1 MLDRYNRT
9 INYLRISVTD
19 RCNLRCIYCMPAEKV
34 KFMPAEQILTLTEIV
49 EVTKV
54 AANLGIRK
62 IRLTGGEPLMR
73 PDIVEIVRGIR
84 SIDGIDEICL
94 TTNGTRLAGLASEL
108 KKAGLTRVNI
118 SLDSLQPQK
127 FNKITRGNL
136 NNVLKGIDAALKAQ
150 LVPVKINFVRIKGV
164 NEQDEEEVKNFC
176 EKKGLK
182 IRFIRQMNLRTGE
195 FYPVEGGEGGICN
208 ICNRLRLTANG
219 LIKPCLFSNK
229 GYSIRDLGIEQA
241 FYQAI
246 HQKPLKGE
254 INQEHSFY
262 NIGG

>member
-1 MLDRYNRT
+1 
-9 INYLRISVTD
+9 
-19 RCNLRCIYCMPAEKV
+19 MPAEKV

-229 GYSIRDLGIEQA
+229 GYSIRELGIEQA